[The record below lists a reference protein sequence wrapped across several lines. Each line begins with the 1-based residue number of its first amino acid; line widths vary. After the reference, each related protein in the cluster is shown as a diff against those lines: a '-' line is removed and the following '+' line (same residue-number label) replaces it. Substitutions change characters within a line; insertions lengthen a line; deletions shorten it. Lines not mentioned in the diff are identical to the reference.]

1 MELLAPKSE
10 LIFTGNDI
18 ENFKFRVVESKVV
31 ERLDY
36 PFMADCI
43 CYYEG
48 VIKSSRAFR
57 LSLYGRL
64 YMLL

>member
-10 LIFTGNDI
+10 LIFTGRDI

-48 VIKSSRAFR
+48 VRQEYKALFI
-57 LSLYGRL
+57 
-64 YMLL
+64 

>member
-10 LIFTGNDI
+10 LIFTGRDI

-48 VIKSSRAFR
+48 V
-57 LSLYGRL
+57 
-64 YMLL
+64 